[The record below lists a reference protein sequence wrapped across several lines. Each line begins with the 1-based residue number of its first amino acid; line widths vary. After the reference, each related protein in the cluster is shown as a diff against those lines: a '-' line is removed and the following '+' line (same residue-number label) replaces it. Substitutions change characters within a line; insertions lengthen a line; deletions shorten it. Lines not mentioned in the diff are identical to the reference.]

1 VRARWDEDP
10 RGQGVADAEAFAPG
24 VEELVVAMREPN
36 WVAEEPEAHL
46 QPHLEAACADSNSP
60 LALESTRVDEDGSL
74 VLELRWKG
82 AANDKQGARS
92 AAFALIGS
100 VAESAS
106 YVREGVEDDVATYD
120 VVTGML
126 QPDTRFASHGHVLRL
141 RVRLPG

>member
-1 VRARWDEDP
+1 
-10 RGQGVADAEAFAPG
+10 
-24 VEELVVAMREPN
+24 MREPN

-92 AAFALIGS
+92 SAFALIGS